1 MGINEVITLINAIL
15 RWVTGVISPRT
26 KWSDMGPYLQLVFR
40 AHLVEMFSKEAFERS
55 FIGVTLVLLY
65 IYIYRSNPIQE
76 TTQNLISVFQHG

>member
-1 MGINEVITLINAIL
+1 MGINEVITIINGIL

-40 AHLVEMFSKEAFERS
+40 AHLVEMFSPNLLANYSKEAFERS

-65 IYIYRSNPIQE
+65 IGVTLYRKLLKI
-76 TTQNLISVFQHG
+76 